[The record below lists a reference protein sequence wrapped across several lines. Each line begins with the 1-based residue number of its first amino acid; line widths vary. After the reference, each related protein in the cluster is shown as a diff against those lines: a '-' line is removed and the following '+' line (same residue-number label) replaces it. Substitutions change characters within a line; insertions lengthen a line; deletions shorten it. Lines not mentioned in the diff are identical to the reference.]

1 MSNANRRRG
10 NRDTAKDII
19 LGLAPSGPPPRQP
32 KEGAA
37 SLKKGHT
44 RGDARSTSTGNRKI
58 QAVRPTVIVERRT
71 TDNSALN
78 KLQYQLNDLQRQNRD
93 LLSAEQAARKRL
105 EANQNELHRRLISSE
120 PGVGARDLD
129 DLRRQ
134 VATVDGK
141 LISVSNDLNALR
153 SAIDRQVHDLMA
165 INNEVKSRPVVDPNK
180 IANSNQVLDGKVR
193 DLHTQIM
200 QLKQALDHEKTDRAK
215 EASTLNNN
223 IARLQDI
230 IRQQEQSRVDI
241 LNSLSKKGDVDK
253 DKLSEETRRLNDRI
267 TLITNEVTKNLMET
281 QQRMK
286 DDMMNKYNTLEAALR
301 AQNEAMNDM
310 ERDGKR
316 KFEERLRIQGEQL
329 EALGKQ
335 MQARTND
342 RNYRKERF
350 GKVNEALA
358 ALEQHLEIGNKKM
371 DKLMSSEVNARRLH
385 EKGLLA
391 KMTEIEDKL
400 NNHFGNLNKAVDDAK
415 AGKENIKVPS
425 LDIDDLRREMEAI
438 AADKNKLSMEGL
450 LKLEEK
456 MSKVQQ
462 DLNHDK
468 KDLAG
473 RLSTLGGDSDGVNK
487 LRAQVNKLDEVQEDM
502 DKAQDRVRDKVER
515 QIPQDLN
522 ELSAKAD
529 NIKHQLNSRIDKE
542 EEERYMA
549 IKELQEAVSQM
560 QTSGAMGSGKDAG
573 PMKKDVEECK
583 IAIKKLAE
591 SVTTVKNVLDK
602 KIQDETRKKWNLIP
616 MNGLFISLADVVHR
630 HFRSVAICKE
640 KASDIHN
647 SFTQPSEIGWQQ
659 TRLFFVPPSP

>member
-58 QAVRPTVIVERRT
+58 QAVQPTVIVERRT

-93 LLSAEQAARKRL
+93 LISAEQAARKRL

-200 QLKQALDHEKTDRAK
+200 QLKQRLDHEKTDRAK

-281 QQRMK
+281 QQKMK
-286 DDMMNKYNTLEAALR
+286 DDMMNKYNTLEAAEK
-301 AQNEAMNDM
+301 A
-310 ERDGKR
+310 
-316 KFEERLRIQGEQL
+316 
-329 EALGKQ
+329 KQ
-335 MQARTND
+335 
-342 RNYRKERF
+342 KERF

-371 DKLMSSEVNARRLH
+371 DKLMSSEVNAR
-385 EKGLLA
+385 
-391 KMTEIEDKL
+391 
-400 NNHFGNLNKAVDDAK
+400 
-415 AGKENIKVPS
+415 
-425 LDIDDLRREMEAI
+425 
-438 AADKNKLSMEGL
+438 
-450 LKLEEK
+450 
-456 MSKVQQ
+456 
-462 DLNHDK
+462 
-468 KDLAG
+468 
-473 RLSTLGGDSDGVNK
+473 

-502 DKAQDRVRDKVER
+502 EKAQDRVRDKVER

-560 QTSGAMGSGKDAG
+560 QTSGAMGSGKDAA

-602 KIQDETRKKWNLIP
+602 KIQDETRKIVTYLFAEGIRHGPDLKMGGVEEEEGRGATKTTTKREGEEATVYLTVSIFVHSIPHPFPLLCLIA
-616 MNGLFISLADVVHR
+616 LLS
-630 HFRSVAICKE
+630 
-640 KASDIHN
+640 
-647 SFTQPSEIGWQQ
+647 
-659 TRLFFVPPSP
+659 